1 MTLRRGVLVL
11 VLITAILFS
20 AAPQPT
26 PTVAQEGGA
35 STLGLTNYILLLF
48 SNYVGI
54 SPQLT
59 AAELELGDLDRPFS
73 ARYSFRGLDLRDAP
87 LSCDSRVM
95 GEDEVITNGRVGY
108 RYLITLQGR
117 TYEFRTNLTGSQVI
131 RCYYGEPIDFNG
143 SPRGIG
149 ATVSG
154 DTATNAAMR
163 HAQGYLGLDSPI
175 TVALVNE
182 PNEGTP
188 RTFYQWFPWVYLNAS
203 LACPARGFTYDVRD
217 TFAFR
222 VILNVQGRYL
232 DYRVRGDGNV
242 VLLCRGGRPD
252 DSSIGLTADR
262 FAIEDTN

>member
-1 MTLRRGVLVL
+1 MTLRRGLLVIVLV
-11 VLITAILFS
+11 IAIFFS
-20 AAPQPT
+20 ATPQST
-26 PTVAQEGGA
+26 PTMAQEDGA

-48 SNYVGI
+48 SNYAGV

-59 AAELELGDLDRPFS
+59 AAELELGELNRPFS
-73 ARYSFRGLDLRDAP
+73 ARYRFSGLDLRSAP

-95 GEDEVITNGRVGY
+95 DEDEVITNGRIGY

-131 RCYYGEPIDFNG
+131 RCYYGKPIDFNG

-149 ATVSG
+149 TTISG
-154 DTATNAAMR
+154 DAATNAAMR
-163 HAQGYLGLDSPI
+163 HAQGYLALDSAISVELANDP
-175 TVALVNE
+175 AEN
-182 PNEGTP
+182 TP
-188 RTFYQWFPWVYLNAS
+188 RTFYQWFPWVYLDSS

-217 TFAFR
+217 TFAYR

-242 VLLCRGGRPD
+242 VILCRGGRPD
-252 DSSIGLTADR
+252 DSSIGLTTNR
-262 FAIEDTN
+262 FEVTNDN